1 MALRSAPALGVAM
14 TGPRSRA
21 VGASQ
26 WMGKRLADPVP
37 GCEVSRM
44 WDVLLGDMDRY
55 EASRIEKALPPA
67 RRRRA
72 FESGSNT
79 RPFDLASVT
88 TLLSGGRPFEMVA
101 LCPGGKVRG
110 GAQECGAGA

>member
-1 MALRSAPALGVAM
+1 MALRSTPAFGVAT

-26 WMGKRLADPVP
+26 WIGKRLTDPLP

-44 WDVLLGDMDRY
+44 CDVLLPDM
-55 EASRIEKALPPA
+55 ELNQASRINKALPPA

-72 FESGSNT
+72 FEIEVCSRSLGM
-79 RPFDLASVT
+79 ASVT
-88 TLLSGGRPFEMVA
+88 TLLSAAPADLAAGSLA
-101 LCPGGKVRG
+101 CPGPAPTHTPG
-110 GAQECGAGA
+110 G